1 MYPSA
6 LFKVFGQGVHLYGIF
21 IALGIVACLLVFFI
35 YTKHKKIDSGVQDF
49 VFYVAIIAIALGF
62 LAAKLFQAVYN
73 WIESG
78 TFDFYNAGITAMGGF
93 IGGAAVF
100 LAVYFGFG
108 EIYFKG
114 KKKGIHK
121 KHFNKVLLVAPICI
135 TIAHAFGRLGCLMA
149 GCCHGE
155 YLGKEYVVGGMW
167 MRAADTGIWGYYV
180 PTQLYEALFL
190 FVLTGVL
197 TWLYYKNFNLT
208 HAVYLIGYGV
218 WRIII
223 ELFRT
228 DARGSI
234 LGLPPS
240 MWQSIIFIL
249 GGIALILLYYFKK
262 WPFILKAEPSS
273 EVEGDKAVK
282 DEEIPIEEINGANEN
297 VAELKTESDD
307 SLNKEETTK
316 ESSGENKESI
326 E

>member
-1 MYPSA
+1 MVPSA
-6 LFKVFGQGVHLYGIF
+6 IFKVFGQGVHLYGVF
-21 IALGIVACLLVFFI
+21 IALGLVACLLVFFI

-62 LAAKLFQAVYN
+62 LAAKFYQAVYN

-78 TFDFYNAGITAMGGF
+78 KFDFYSAGITAMGGF

-100 LAVYFGFG
+100 LAVYFGIG
-108 EIYFKG
+108 AIYFRG

-155 YLGKEYVVGGMW
+155 LLSETEYVFGGIW
-167 MRAADTGIWGYYV
+167 MRAADTRVWGYYV

-190 FVLTGVL
+190 FLLTGIL

-208 HAVYLIGYGV
+208 HAVYLIGYGA

-240 MWQSIIFIL
+240 TWQSIIFIL
-249 GGIALILLYYFKK
+249 GGLVLILIYYLKK
-262 WPFILKAEPSS
+262 WPFILKEAKDVAGATASDGENVCA
-273 EVEGDKAVK
+273 EVENKDFVKGEDVAVEDTEVSSNEDKEK
-282 DEEIPIEEINGANEN
+282 EDTNE
-297 VAELKTESDD
+297 
-307 SLNKEETTK
+307 
-316 ESSGENKESI
+316 
-326 E
+326 